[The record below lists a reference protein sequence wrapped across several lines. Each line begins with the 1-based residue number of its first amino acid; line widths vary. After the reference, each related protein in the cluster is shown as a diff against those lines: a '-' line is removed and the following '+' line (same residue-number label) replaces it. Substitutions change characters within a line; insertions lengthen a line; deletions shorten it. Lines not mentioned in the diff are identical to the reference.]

1 MRAKV
6 CQSRKS
12 RHSIMNHSGFGNLT
26 ITKHGVTVNVPRSY
40 LFNDGRIKK
49 SGLKLIDKTIAK
61 YLAQQEKEVC

>member
-12 RHSIMNHSGFGNLT
+12 RHSIMNHSGFGDLA
-26 ITKHGVTVNVPRSY
+26 ITKHGVTVSVPRSY

>member
-12 RHSIMNHSGFGNLT
+12 RHSIMNHSGFGDLT
-26 ITKHGVTVNVPRSY
+26 ITKHGVTVSVPRSY